1 MLLEPFYGNEKAKQT
16 LVRWMRDGRLP
27 HAILLEGED
36 GCGKTLFA
44 RMAAAACL
52 SPELLWKE
60 EPSHQ
65 ALRNQRLVLED
76 CHPDVKLVQSE
87 DRSRGFHIEAIRQL
101 RTDAYI
107 KPNDG
112 DRKVYILR
120 NVHNMTEQA
129 QNAMLKLI
137 EEPPP
142 QVTFLLTCANRAK
155 LLPTILSRVALVPI
169 LPCGPEDCLRALEQW
184 APESTPQQRQTAA
197 RLSGGCLGKARELL
211 ENESLLALYTAARR
225 AACTAVIGA
234 EFELLCALSPYTGN
248 GKREEFL
255 RVLSEMKQYYLEVI
269 RQKNQPQSPAPEDL
283 PQALLNRLTVGQALQ
298 LAECIDQTAVQLRQ
312 NVGLGLAS
320 AALAARIKTVT
331 EG

>member
-1 MLLEPFYGNEKAKQT
+1 MLLDTFYGNEKAKQT

-27 HAILLEGED
+27 HAVLLEGED
-36 GCGKTLFA
+36 GCGKTQFA
-44 RMAAAACL
+44 RLAAAACL
-52 SPELLWKE
+52 SPELLWQE
-60 EPSHQ
+60 EPSHAAQ
-65 ALRNQRLVLED
+65 RNQRLVLED

-87 DRSRGFHIEAIRQL
+87 DRSRGFHIDAIRQL
-101 RTDAYI
+101 RADAYV

-142 QVTFLLTCANRAK
+142 QVTFLLTCSNRAK
-155 LLPTILSRVALVPI
+155 LLPTILSRVAVVPI
-169 LPCGPEDCLRALEQW
+169 GPCSLDSCQQALEQW
-184 APESTPQQRQTAA
+184 EPQSTPQQRETAA

-211 ENESLLALYTAARR
+211 QNQALLELYTTARR
-225 AACTAVIGA
+225 AACVAVTGA
-234 EFELLCALSPYTGN
+234 EFELLCALSPYTGS
-248 GKREEFL
+248 GKREDFL
-255 RVLSEMKQYYLEVI
+255 RVLQEMKQYYLEVI
-269 RQKNQPQSPAPEDL
+269 RLKNRPAGQLPEDL
-283 PQALLNRLTVGQALQ
+283 PQALLHRLTAGKALQ
-298 LAECIDQTAVQLRQ
+298 LAECTDQAAVQVRQ

-320 AALAARIKTVT
+320 AALAARIKTVL